1 MDSISGLS
9 LGFSTAL
16 QGGNIL
22 FCIIGVSAGM
32 LVGILPGLGPVTAIA
47 LLLPVTFRMEAIPA
61 IIMLAGIYY
70 GSMYGGTIT
79 SVLINVPGEAASVVT
94 CIDGHAMAKKGRAGT
109 ALGVAAIGS
118 FIGGTA
124 TVIGLSL
131 LGPPLAKLALGFGPQ
146 EFFAIMFLGMT
157 MIVGLIGKSLIR
169 GMLSAALGLTL
180 AMIGMDP
187 MSGALRFTFGE
198 ANLMEGLDF
207 VVIAMGLFGIS
218 EVLLGYET
226 IHTDKH
232 IERISKLFPERD
244 EWRPTMGA
252 IGRGTFLGFF
262 LGLIPGANA
271 VIASVLSYSLEK
283 KIAKD
288 PSRFG
293 KGAIE
298 GVAGPETANNA
309 FAGSAMI
316 PLFTLGIPTSPT
328 VAILFGAFIMHGL
341 TPGPALFNENPTL
354 VWAIIASMYIGNA
367 VLLVFN
373 LPMARLWAKIAFIP
387 ERILY
392 PIIVAVAVVGA
403 YSTSG
408 SLWQV
413 GAMLVAGVVGYF
425 FKKVDIPLA
434 PLLLTFVLGKLMENT
449 FIQSMIYFGG
459 NVLGFFTRPISGTI
473 LVLAFIVLGFSI
485 VSAWKGRR
493 GSLGSDIEV

>member
-1 MDSISGLS
+1 
-9 LGFSTAL
+9 
-16 QGGNIL
+16 
-22 FCIIGVSAGM
+22 
-32 LVGILPGLGPVTAIA
+32 
-47 LLLPVTFRMEAIPA
+47 
-61 IIMLAGIYY
+61 
-70 GSMYGGTIT
+70 
-79 SVLINVPGEAASVVT
+79 
-94 CIDGHAMAKKGRAGT
+94 
-109 ALGVAAIGS
+109 
-118 FIGGTA
+118 
-124 TVIGLSL
+124 
-131 LGPPLAKLALGFGPQ
+131 
-146 EFFAIMFLGMT
+146 
-157 MIVGLIGKSLIR
+157 
-169 GMLSAALGLTL
+169 
-180 AMIGMDP
+180 
-187 MSGALRFTFGE
+187 
-198 ANLMEGLDF
+198 
-207 VVIAMGLFGIS
+207 
-218 EVLLGYET
+218 
-226 IHTDKH
+226 
-232 IERISKLFPERD
+232 
-244 EWRPTMGA
+244 
-252 IGRGTFLGFF
+252 
-262 LGLIPGANA
+262 
-271 VIASVLSYSLEK
+271 VLSYSLEK